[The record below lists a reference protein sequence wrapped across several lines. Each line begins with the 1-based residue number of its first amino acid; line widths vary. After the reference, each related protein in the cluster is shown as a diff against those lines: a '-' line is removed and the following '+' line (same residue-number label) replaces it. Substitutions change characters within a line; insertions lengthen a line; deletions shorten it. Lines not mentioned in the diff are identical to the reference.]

1 MLRFFLAGVLL
12 LSSFAPAVAQDH
24 GPSPA
29 YTADTQPYAAPAA
42 SWAAA
47 RALIGK
53 SCATGYYDAR
63 TFPGFAKLTGPPAA
77 ILPVFSH
84 DYVVVPRQRADA
96 RFAFLLSAKNA
107 DLKHCRIAD
116 VVVLPAVGE
125 ANFDLQCVNDSV
137 GSTGF
142 GVGQGAAHAL
152 VAFWSIEPNAKGLFL
167 EREPIHVLG
176 LSSIRCQQPE
186 TGE

>member
-1 MLRFFLAGVLL
+1 MFRLL
-12 LSSFAPAVAQDH
+12 LVTLMSVLAIAPSAAQDH
-24 GPSPA
+24 GLTP

-47 RALIGK
+47 RALVGK

-77 ILPVFSH
+77 ILPVFSR
-84 DYVVVPRQRADA
+84 DYVVVPRQFGDT
-96 RFAFLLSAKNA
+96 RFAFLLTGKNA
-107 DLKHCRIAD
+107 DLKRCRIAD
-116 VVVLPAVGE
+116 VVVLPPIAE
-125 ANFDLQCVNDSV
+125 ANFDLQCTNDSV

-142 GVGQGAAHAL
+142 GVGGGISHAL
-152 VAFWSIEPNAKGLFL
+152 VAFWSIEPNANGLFL

-176 LSSIRCQQPE
+176 LNSIRCQQPE